1 MKPPTILPSAVAFFF
16 ASTGIFP
23 HGYFTEKKKKS
34 NKCDFIA
41 LNSQQAKTE
50 SHKHLQWSFVR

>member
-23 HGYFTEKKKKS
+23 HGYFTGKKKK
-34 NKCDFIA
+34 KKKKD
-41 LNSQQAKTE
+41 QQ
-50 SHKHLQWSFVR
+50 V